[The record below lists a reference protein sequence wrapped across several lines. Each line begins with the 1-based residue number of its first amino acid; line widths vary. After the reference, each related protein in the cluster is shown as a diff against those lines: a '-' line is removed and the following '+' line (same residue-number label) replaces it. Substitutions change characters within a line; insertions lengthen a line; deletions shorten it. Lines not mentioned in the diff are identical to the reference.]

1 MRPFTYES
9 PTDASSAVA
18 LASVPASGAVTSPVQ
33 YKGGGT
39 TLVDLMK
46 LDVMQPATVVDIT
59 GIADAGQPRKAP
71 PPPPRVASTPGPA
84 AAPRPPPARPHD
96 GLRIGSLV
104 SMAQLQAD
112 RSVVQDYPILTE
124 SLWQA
129 ASQQLRNMARLG
141 GNVLQ
146 RTRCSYFR
154 DTSYDQCNK
163 RVPGSGCAALD
174 GLNRAHAVLGTSDH
188 CVALYAGD
196 WAAALVALDARV
208 EVLSPTGTRTMDVA
222 DLHRQPG
229 ATPHIETSLAPGD
242 LITAFTVPTGPWRR
256 ALYRK
261 IRDRQSYAFANASA
275 AVAIDLD
282 GDVLKDVRIGL
293 GGVATVPWRARTA
306 ETLLRGRELTED
318 AAAAAAAAAVAAARA
333 RGPHSDKGARGG
345 ATMVRALLEARA
357 MEVS

>member
-1 MRPFTYES
+1 MRPFTYEA

-18 LASVPASGAVTSPVQ
+18 LASVPASDPVTSPVQ

-46 LDVMQPATVVDIT
+46 LDVVQPATVVDIT
-59 GIADAGQPRKAP
+59 GIED
-71 PPPPRVASTPGPA
+71 PA
-84 AAPRPPPARPHD
+84 MRRITRTDD

-112 RSVVQDYPILTE
+112 RSVVRDYPVLTE

-174 GLNRAHAVLGTSDH
+174 GVNRGHAVLGTSDH
-188 CVALYAGD
+188 CIALYPGTGQRPSSRWTRGWRCSAG
-196 WAAALVALDARV
+196 
-208 EVLSPTGTRTMDVA
+208 P
-222 DLHRQPG
+222 
-229 ATPHIETSLAPGD
+229 
-242 LITAFTVPTGPWRR
+242 
-256 ALYRK
+256 
-261 IRDRQSYAFANASA
+261 
-275 AVAIDLD
+275 
-282 GDVLKDVRIGL
+282 
-293 GGVATVPWRARTA
+293 
-306 ETLLRGRELTED
+306 
-318 AAAAAAAAAVAAARA
+318 ARA
-333 RGPHSDKGARGG
+333 RWTSRTCTACPASHRTSRP
-345 ATMVRALLEARA
+345 TSRPVT
-357 MEVS
+357 